1 MARTTGT
8 FFMSKQRPIADAD
21 SAGVFHLDLVLVDNM
36 GRNPHNGRDE
46 KEAYRLR
53 WIGPEAQD
61 FWAAHKADLNPGTPL
76 HAELERLRVHPGPQ
90 TFPPLPELRGYVV
103 RLQLAPRRAAS
114 TPTTTE
120 AATA

>member
-1 MARTTGT
+1 MQHTGT
-8 FFMSKQRPIADAD
+8 LFMSKTRPIVAKGADGSFRLELA
-21 SAGVFHLDLVLVDNM
+21 LVDNM

-46 KEAYRLR
+46 KEAYRVR
-53 WIGPEAQD
+53 WIGPEAQA
-61 FWAAHKADLNPGTPL
+61 FWDAHKADLPAGTPL

-114 TPTTTE
+114 APTTTE